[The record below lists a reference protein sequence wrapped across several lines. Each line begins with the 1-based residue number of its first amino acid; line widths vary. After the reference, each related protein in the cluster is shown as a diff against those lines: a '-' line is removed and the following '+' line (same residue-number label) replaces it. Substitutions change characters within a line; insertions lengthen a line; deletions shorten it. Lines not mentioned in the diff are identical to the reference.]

1 MKQGAHNSGRKR
13 KMSVGLD
20 KITATC
26 LRGNFGL
33 EMTTCIVNHKLGSG
47 NEVSLST
54 VRRSAKQ
61 IFGGKCHNR
70 ATKKTGCRD
79 PDSPWCIGRFH
90 MGLQLQQQFRVDT
103 EGASMVGTTVVKL
116 FDGKPFVGTIT
127 FYDADEKYYQ
137 VTYSDGDQEEL
148 EFGQLRVPEWHQL
161 NRRQVLWLDEKHKKV
176 CECIYYVSLL

>member
-1 MKQGAHNSGRKR
+1 MHYLIVYTHTTHNVYAFAGMKQGARNSGRKR
-13 KMSVGLD
+13 KMSVELD
-20 KITATC
+20 KTTATC

-70 ATKKTGCRD
+70 VTKKTGCRD

-90 MGLQLQQQFRVDT
+90 MGLQPQQQFRVDT
-103 EGASMVGTTVVKL
+103 EGGYMVG
-116 FDGKPFVGTIT
+116 GC
-127 FYDADEKYYQ
+127 
-137 VTYSDGDQEEL
+137 
-148 EFGQLRVPEWHQL
+148 VPL
-161 NRRQVLWLDEKHKKV
+161 
-176 CECIYYVSLL
+176 